1 MSLVPSTIA
10 EAIYSLRQC
19 QLTITPLKALDY
31 LEVQLNTYQLL
42 ALYQHFFP
50 SEWATSQT
58 SLYLP
63 VNNEG
68 NSKTVSSENC
78 HSPRELEFITLVYTH
93 LFPMSFWAVESAHE
107 ERLQAIPITSMGVDW
122 QIEEGIENLRMGWKL
137 LLPFSQEGRY
147 WLDDVEPEGSEWFD
161 SEFETHHV
169 SYKDI
174 HHPDRIDNKRLR
186 RLCCE
191 LTTPLQFLPLAL
203 KLLEH
208 ETENLWLDESPD
220 EMNYGLY
227 ASSLPWSKSSINL
240 LHRKWNQASRILDAA
255 YLLIEWLETDMKTHA
270 QLLLQ
275 LWTHALKRT

>member
-1 MSLVPSTIA
+1 MNLVPSTPA

-19 QLTITPLKALDY
+19 QFIINPSNALSY
-31 LEVQLNTYQLL
+31 LETQLNTYQLL

-50 SEWATSQT
+50 SEWAVSQT

-63 VNNEG
+63 INES
-68 NSKTVSSENC
+68 NPKTTSPENH

-107 ERLQAIPITSMGVDW
+107 ERLQSIPITSMGVDW

-137 LLPFSQEGRY
+137 LIPFSKEGRY
-147 WLDDVEPEGSEWFD
+147 WLDDVEPEGGEWFN
-161 SEFETHHV
+161 SEFETHQV
-169 SYKDI
+169 SYEDI
-174 HHPDRIDNKRLR
+174 HHPDRIDHKRLR

-191 LTTPLQFLPLAL
+191 LTTPLQFLALAL
-203 KLLEH
+203 KLLDH
-208 ETENLWLDESPD
+208 ETENLWLDEHPD

-240 LHRKWNQASRILDAA
+240 LHRKWRQASRILDAA

-275 LWTHALKRT
+275 LWTRAMKRT

>member
-1 MSLVPSTIA
+1 MSFVPSSTA
-10 EAIYSLRQC
+10 EALYSLRQY
-19 QLTITPLKALDY
+19 QFTINPVKALDY
-31 LEVQLNTYQLL
+31 LEIQLNRYQLL

-58 SLYLP
+58 SLYFP
-63 VNNEG
+63 IED
-68 NSKTVSSENC
+68 NSKTVSLDNH

-137 LLPFSQEGRY
+137 LLPFSKEGRY

-161 SEFETHHV
+161 SEFETHQV
-169 SYKDI
+169 SYKDVY
-174 HHPDRIDNKRLR
+174 HPDRIDNKRLR

-191 LTTPLQFLPLAL
+191 LTTPLQFLPLTL
-203 KLLEH
+203 KLLDH
-208 ETENLWLDESPD
+208 ETGNIWLDESLD
-220 EMNYGLY
+220 EMNYALY
-227 ASSLPWSKSSINL
+227 ASSLPWSKSSINF
-240 LHRKWNQASRILDAA
+240 LHRKWKQASRILDAA
-255 YLLIEWLETDMKTHA
+255 YLLIEWLETDMKAHA

-275 LWTHALKRT
+275 LWTRALERR